1 METDSGKI
9 LDLAAPCFFV
19 RSFGIAL
26 LSNGD
31 RPVDEDLN
39 ELILAGQASCQ
50 TAQIRHQYGI
60 GNSWILF
67 IEGRL
72 PSVQIHNLCGIQK
85 RRILSKLHEESS
97 TRIIF
102 QRFMWNFTST
112 PRLTV
117 LGKV

>member
-1 METDSGKI
+1 METDSSKI

-85 RRILSKLHEESS
+85 RRILSNRTRKALPGSS
-97 TRIIF
+97 F
-102 QRFMWNFTST
+102 NVLCGTSC
-112 PRLTV
+112 PRRDLPSWAR
-117 LGKV
+117 